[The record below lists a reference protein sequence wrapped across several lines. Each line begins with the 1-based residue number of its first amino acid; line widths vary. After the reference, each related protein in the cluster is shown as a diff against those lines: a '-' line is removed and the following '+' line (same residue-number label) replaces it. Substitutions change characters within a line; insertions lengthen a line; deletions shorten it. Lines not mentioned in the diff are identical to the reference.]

1 MGSARYSQ
9 TQLASELGISTERVR
24 QLKVQGMPTDSLA
37 AAQAWREQR
46 QNVAQRKPAP
56 APAADA
62 TPPRTPLRWGPFDDA
77 RDPYSRPPVDAFPG
91 ADVPP
96 LGEDRDEARTRRE
109 IAEANMAE
117 LAEARQRREVISV
130 AAVTRQIATDFA
142 TTRDALLQLPARMGP
157 ILAAKSDAAEVQTLL
172 EAEIH
177 NALTR
182 LAGCADAVPLIE
194 GAFE

>member
-1 MGSARYSQ
+1 VSQ
-9 TQLASELGISTERVR
+9 NGADRWSQAELAR
-24 QLKVQGMPTDSLA
+24 QLGLSAPAITKLKKQGMPTDSLA

-56 APAADA
+56 DA
-62 TPPRTPLRWGPFDDA
+62 VQHQPQRWPPFDA
-77 RDPYSRPPVDAFPG
+77 SRDPYRSPPPG
-91 ADVPP
+91 ASTGPDEPLP

-117 LAEARQRREVISV
+117 LAEARLRREVISV
-130 AAVTRQIATDFA
+130 SAVTRQIATDFA
-142 TTRDALLQLPARMGP
+142 TTRDALLQLPARMGA

-177 NALTR
+177 NALST

>member
-1 MGSARYSQ
+1 MSENGADRWSQ
-9 TQLASELGISTERVR
+9 AELAR
-24 QLKVQGMPTDSLA
+24 QLGLSAPAITKLKKQGMPTDSLA

-56 APAADA
+56 DA
-62 TPPRTPLRWGPFDDA
+62 VQHQPPRWPPFDA
-77 RDPYSRPPVDAFPG
+77 SRDPYRAPPPGAFPG
-91 ADVPP
+91 PDEPPP

-117 LAEARQRREVISV
+117 LAEARLRREVISV
-130 AAVTRQIATDFA
+130 SAVTRQIATDFA
-142 TTRDALLQLPARMGP
+142 TTRDALLQLPARMGA

-177 NALTR
+177 NALST
-182 LAGCADAVPLIE
+182 LAGCADSVPLIE